1 MTTLL
6 AGSFTAMASLV
17 ADQRVPTAGV
27 QMKAHNVMEGFLEVL
42 GRCGVVMGELR
53 GEKSNAVYRLI

>member
-1 MTTLL
+1 
-6 AGSFTAMASLV
+6 MASLV

-53 GEKSNAVYRLI
+53 WEKSNAVYRLI